1 MTWNSV
7 TLTPFSVSRQVCL
20 QLALKPCNMFPV
32 FISESCSVC
41 MSWLSFSQKKKK
53 AQIEKN
59 KRNLAICCA
68 KIAHATA
75 GLLSS
80 WKSQFSIELLYA
92 FYHEDWLWTLA
103 SWWDDTILFFPP
115 ICLYVFFFKDDSDNS
130 YSLSYC

>member
-1 MTWNSV
+1 MKFSNFDSIQCFKAGLLATRFKTMQYVSSV
-7 TLTPFSVSRQVCL
+7 HIWILQCMYVLTII
-20 QLALKPCNMFPV
+20 FP
-32 FISESCSVC
+32 
-41 MSWLSFSQKKKK
+41 KKKK